1 VVWALRLHGEPG
13 GPTSIAGA
21 ADLHERSFRP
31 LSSAFGTH
39 YAVDLSQ
46 RLNHADQATIIV
58 TVYEPDLTLWETDFR
73 TRRKDH
79 PRV

>member
-1 VVWALRLHGEPG
+1 
-13 GPTSIAGA
+13 
-21 ADLHERSFRP
+21 
-31 LSSAFGTH
+31 
-39 YAVDLSQ
+39 VDLSQ

>member
-1 VVWALRLHGEPG
+1 
-13 GPTSIAGA
+13 
-21 ADLHERSFRP
+21 
-31 LSSAFGTH
+31 
-39 YAVDLSQ
+39 VDLSQ

-58 TVYEPDLTLWETDFR
+58 TVYEPDLTLCETDFR